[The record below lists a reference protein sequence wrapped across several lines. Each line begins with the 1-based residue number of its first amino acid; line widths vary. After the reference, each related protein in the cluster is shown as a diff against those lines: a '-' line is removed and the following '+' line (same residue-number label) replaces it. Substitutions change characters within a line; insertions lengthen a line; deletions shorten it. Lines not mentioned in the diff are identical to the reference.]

1 MKMYIDQQKEDNN
14 KKIYPTPVF
23 EEVPPRLDSPNVEGE
38 PPDPPGE
45 NRSSVGKDTVK
56 RRRSNND

>member
-1 MKMYIDQQKEDNN
+1 MYTDQQKEDNN

-23 EEVPPRLDSPNVEGE
+23 EEVPTRLGSQNVVGE
-38 PPDPPGE
+38 PPAFRE
-45 NRSSVGKDTVK
+45 NRSSVGKETVK